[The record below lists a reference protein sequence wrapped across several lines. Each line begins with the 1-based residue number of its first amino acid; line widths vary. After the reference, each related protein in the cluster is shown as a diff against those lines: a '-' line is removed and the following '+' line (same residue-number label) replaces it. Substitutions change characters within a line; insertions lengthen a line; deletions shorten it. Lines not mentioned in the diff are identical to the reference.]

1 MTNSFG
7 ELAVTN
13 TGSDNAFTDVSG
25 ALRVRR
31 PRQLTARASLDPN
44 EVTADRRAW
53 HRYEETG
60 LRIALPGRIMVVPR
74 ASALGS
80 GPGCPPFGG
89 GAGFCA
95 LRTQFRDVVEQ
106 RSYEREPASAGAV
119 RPRDRVSDPKQWLAQ
134 ALAMVEHQRWLRE
147 ARPDDRSL
155 IVSIVLSALDRQ
167 SGYGPLLEQP
177 NDLRQ
182 TRVPR
187 VELAQTMAAR
197 ADDDRDPLGH
207 RGEQLER

>member
-13 TGSDNAFTDVSG
+13 IGSDNAFTDVSG

-95 LRTQFRDVVEQ
+95 LRPKFCDVVDERFDQWQPPTTSSVGPGNRICNPQQ
-106 RSYEREPASAGAV
+106 R
-119 RPRDRVSDPKQWLAQ
+119 LACTPPVIKDQ
-134 ALAMVEHQRWLRE
+134 GWF
-147 ARPDDRSL
+147 
-155 IVSIVLSALDRQ
+155 
-167 SGYGPLLEQP
+167 
-177 NDLRQ
+177 
-182 TRVPR
+182 
-187 VELAQTMAAR
+187 
-197 ADDDRDPLGH
+197 
-207 RGEQLER
+207 